1 MEATFIERPT
11 PGGYKSTSAPG
22 QSKWP
27 SVRRTRRD
35 DFEWDSSSDER
46 DRAYMHDVHIRDSD
60 IRAGYAFPREPGL
73 SHSEVLA
80 SKRGKETYDYRGE
93 MSVPNIRT
101 IAPSHRENV
110 WQERGGRYSPPRN
123 TGGGW
128 SREHTNPL
136 MRESRGRTRHTLGR
150 EHETPRIVQRRDE
163 YEGERER
170 GQSRPSGDDPEGPG
184 GRNPYTPRLP
194 IYSQVTE

>member
-1 MEATFIERPT
+1 
-11 PGGYKSTSAPG
+11 
-22 QSKWP
+22 
-27 SVRRTRRD
+27 
-35 DFEWDSSSDER
+35 
-46 DRAYMHDVHIRDSD
+46 
-60 IRAGYAFPREPGL
+60 
-73 SHSEVLA
+73 
-80 SKRGKETYDYRGE
+80 

-170 GQSRPSGDDPEGPG
+170 EQSRPSGDDPEGPG

>member
-35 DFEWDSSSDER
+35 EFEWDSSSDER

-93 MSVPNIRT
+93 MSVPNIQT
-101 IAPSHRENV
+101 IARLIEKTF
-110 WQERGGRYSPPRN
+110 GRK
-123 TGGGW
+123 GGG
-128 SREHTNPL
+128 SLFPSEEH
-136 MRESRGRTRHTLGR
+136 RRGV
-150 EHETPRIVQRRDE
+150 E
-163 YEGERER
+163 
-170 GQSRPSGDDPEGPG
+170 
-184 GRNPYTPRLP
+184 
-194 IYSQVTE
+194 